1 MERIENEG
9 ASLFDILD
17 VKERLG
23 SRLLIPAH
31 FYVASDVVDL
41 ADCVGD
47 SYKLAVDVS
56 RNDAEFIVFC
66 GVRFMA
72 EGARVL
78 ARDHQRV
85 LMPER
90 AAGCPMADM
99 IDAATARDVLTL
111 LQRASS
117 RPVVPVVYMN
127 SDTAT
132 KSLCGQEGGAVC
144 TSSNATAIL
153 QYYFD
158 QGKNVF
164 FFPDYHL
171 GSNVARALGIPPEQT
186 LRVSRETRSHD
197 FSNRD
202 EPRLFLWDGHCPVH
216 VGFTPRDVE
225 RLRGEHPDAQVMVHP
240 ECEASVVDM
249 ADSWGSTREIRD
261 AVAGSPPGTSWIIG
275 TELNFVKTLARDNPD
290 KKVLPLKASLCR
302 NMAKVT
308 VANTARAVR
317 SVEDFLQGRGDLFQE
332 VQVDPFLA
340 RDARQALHK
349 MISIVEQ
356 G

>member
-1 MERIENEG
+1 MERVEDQG
-9 ASLFDILD
+9 TALFDILG

-78 ARDHQRV
+78 AGDHQRV
-85 LMPER
+85 LMPET

-99 IDAATARDVLTL
+99 IDAATARDVLTR
-111 LQRASS
+111 LQNASS

-132 KSLCGQEGGAVC
+132 KGLCGEQGGAVC
-144 TSSNATAIL
+144 TSSNATSIL
-153 QYYFD
+153 RHYLD
-158 QGKNVF
+158 QGQSVF

-171 GSNVARALGIPPEQT
+171 GSNVAGALGIPPEQIM
-186 LRVSRETRSHD
+186 RVSRETPEPDCSGQE
-197 FSNRD
+197 

-216 VGFTPRDVE
+216 VAFTPRDVKL
-225 RLRGEHPDAQVMVHP
+225 LREANPGARVMVHP
-240 ECEASVVDM
+240 ECDASVVAL

-261 AVAGSPPGTSWIIG
+261 AVAESPRGSSWIIG

-290 KKVLPLKASLCR
+290 KRVIPLKASLCR

-308 VANTARAVR
+308 AANTARAVR
-317 SVEDFLQGRGDLFQE
+317 SVEEFLQGTGELFQE
-332 VQVDPFLA
+332 VRVDPLLV
-340 RDARQALHK
+340 RDARRALEK
-349 MISIVEQ
+349 MIAIVER